1 MSSKSSKSLK
11 LVLTKIPSIKKQSGE
26 PLLGIRSDVSG
37 LGNDFVCVSRP
48 ALVKKPS
55 NEFTSRY
62 NEFTSRYLGNTLLNI
77 LDFEYKIV
85 TTKELNGKTE
95 VIEELMRGC
104 NIYITY
110 IRWRKYTMMS
120 SSVDLAIYLFGLSKE
135 KFLLDFFALMSSPV
149 MEDVV
154 AKAFEKINQTL
165 HRVVKSKTLFRFQE
179 THAPVITHLY
189 LSRDGIS
196 VKEPEGDYVDLTLH
210 ISLMPEIG
218 ASGSTIMIG
227 PYMTMSVDFTVSL
240 KDSLVEQYSADNIN
254 IDQLLKQHNDNVVLN
269 ELISYIG

>member
-1 MSSKSSKSLK
+1 MSSKSSKSSKSLK
-11 LVLTKIPSIKKQSGE
+11 LVLTKTPSIKKQSGE
-26 PLLGIRSDVSG
+26 PLLGIRSDMSG

-55 NEFTSRY
+55 

-120 SSVDLAIYLFGLSKE
+120 SGVDLAIYLFGLSKE
-135 KFLLDFFALMSSPV
+135 KFMLDFFTLMSSPV

-165 HRVVKSKTLFRFQE
+165 HRVVKSKTFFKFQE
-179 THAPVITHLY
+179 THAPVVTHLY

-196 VKEPEGDYVDLTLH
+196 VKEPEGNYVDLTLH
-210 ISLMPEIG
+210 ISLMPEIE
-218 ASGSTIMIG
+218 ASGFTIMIA
-227 PYMTMSVDFTVSL
+227 PHMTMSVDFFVSL

>member
-1 MSSKSSKSLK
+1 MYSKSLK
-11 LVLTKIPSIKKQSGE
+11 LVLTKTPSIKKQSGE

-55 NEFTSRY
+55 N
-62 NEFTSRYLGNTLLNI
+62 NFTSRYLGSTLLNI
-77 LDFEYKIV
+77 LDFEYKVV

-104 NIYITY
+104 NIYIRWHRCRY
-110 IRWRKYTMMS
+110 IMMS
-120 SSVDLAIYLFGLSKE
+120 ASVGLAIYLSGLSKE

-149 MEDVV
+149 MEDMV
-154 AKAFEKINQTL
+154 AKAFEKINHTL
-165 HRVVKSKTLFRFQE
+165 YRVVKSKSLLSFRE
-179 THAPVITHLY
+179 NDATAITHLY

-196 VKEPEGDYVDLTLH
+196 VKEPEGDYVDLILH
-210 ISLMPEIG
+210 ISLTPEIE
-218 ASGSTIMIG
+218 ARGSTIMIG
-227 PYMTMSVDFTVSL
+227 PHMTMSVDFTVSL
-240 KDSLVEQYSADNIN
+240 KDSLIEQYSTDNIN
-254 IDQLLKQHNDNVVLN
+254 IDQLLKQHNDNVALN